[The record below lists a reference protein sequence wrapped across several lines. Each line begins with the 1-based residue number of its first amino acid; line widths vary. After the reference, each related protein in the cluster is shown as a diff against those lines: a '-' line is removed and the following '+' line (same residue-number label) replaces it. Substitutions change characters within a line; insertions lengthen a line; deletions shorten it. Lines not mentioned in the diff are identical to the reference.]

1 MFDDPNLQKMAEGG
15 IGALKDGMTPEV
27 LARLSAEAGINLDEL
42 PPELAEALNSYQAR
56 LTVADHRMEMTGH
69 LTTALAIVDALRLA
83 LGDEAF
89 ETRTAAVTVDM
100 IGWAFHWEDQLEDGS
115 RPMAKWSEVKS
126 MTSYHMGNMRG
137 AVLRRLL
144 PKVRALTIRGYG
156 PEAPHV
162 PSAAMG
168 DDGWLSLELHP
179 GLYTPTQPPPTA
191 TLIENSG
198 LMDGFWPIEG
208 GCLSEQ
214 GAAFPTIE
222 LRRRVA
228 ASSTGSWVEHKVP
241 LSCLWRETIEA
252 LRDDGRMVY
261 VTSYMSHEHLR
272 TIAQLRSVGI
282 SLLHAYPFGFRE
294 SNQQLAESTFDLLD
308 PQKNARGSKALG
320 ETMQLNLNMA
330 LWRYHIEVLGWEQT
344 VAAQTRNCHV
354 VVFQGGDAN
363 EAFTLQKS
371 TAEIKSEIRKQA
383 CEGARRMPTKSIA
396 QNVMHFAGCEE
407 EGEEDH

>member
-1 MFDDPNLQKMAEGG
+1 M
-15 IGALKDGMTPEV
+15 
-27 LARLSAEAGINLDEL
+27 LAR
-42 PPELAEALNSYQAR
+42 R
-56 LTVADHRMEMTGH
+56 LQE
-69 LTTALAIVDALRLA
+69 
-83 LGDEAF
+83 
-89 ETRTAAVTVDM
+89 
-100 IGWAFHWEDQLEDGS
+100 
-115 RPMAKWSEVKS
+115 EVQRS
-126 MTSYHMGNMRG
+126 G
-137 AVLRRLL
+137 AVEQKRQQM
-144 PKVRALTIRGYG
+144 
-156 PEAPHV
+156 PEA
-162 PSAAMG
+162 AAMG

-320 ETMQLNLNMA
+320 KTMQLNLNMA